1 MGKLFLLIGLALLLH
16 VQLGSSTNIVCYFTN
31 WCQYRPGIARY
42 MPENLDPCLC
52 THVIYAFAGMANNQ
66 IQTTEWNDVA
76 LYAGINGLKTYNPDL
91 KTLLS
96 VGGWNFGTQKFSD
109 MVSSAENRQT
119 FIQSAITFLRK
130 YDFDGLDIDWEYPGN
145 RGSPADTQQLFTVLL
160 QEMYE
165 AFEQEAAQINK
176 PRLLISAAVSG
187 GKGTI
192 ETAYQ
197 IPQMSKYMDLINVM
211 AYDMRGSWEG
221 FTGENSPLFAGPA
234 DQGSYIYFNVDYA
247 MNYWKDNGAPAEKLM
262 VGFGAYACTFTL
274 SDPSN
279 HGLDA
284 PTSGP
289 GAAGAYTQSAGSL
302 AYFEVCTFLKSGATV
317 VWNAPQ
323 KVPYAYKGN
332 QWIGYD
338 NPKSFAIKAKWLL
351 ENNFGG
357 AMVWAIDL
365 DDFTGT
371 FCGEG
376 KYPLMNSL
384 KSALGVT
391 TPNCKVPATTLGTS
405 ANQPATA
412 APSKGSGSSSGGSS
426 SSNFCS
432 GRASGLYPDPSN
444 NNAFYHC
451 VNGKTYLQF
460 CQASLVFDSSCSCC
474 NWA

>member
-1 MGKLFLLIGLALLLH
+1 WNFSFPSLGLALLLN
-16 VQLGSSTNIVCYFTN
+16 VQLGSPTNIVCYFTN
-31 WCQYRPGIARY
+31 WCQYRSGIARY

-52 THVIYAFAGMANNQ
+52 THMIYAFAGMANNQ
-66 IQTTEWNDVA
+66 IQTIEWNDVA
-76 LYAGINGLKTYNPDL
+76 LYAGINGLKIYNPDL

-96 VGGWNFGTQKFSD
+96 VGGWSFGTQKFSD
-109 MVSSAENRQT
+109 MVSSAQNRQT
-119 FIQSAITFLRK
+119 FIQSAITFLLK
-130 YDFDGLDIDWEYPGN
+130 YDFDRLDIDWECPGN

-165 AFEQEAAQINK
+165 AFEQEAAQSNN
-176 PRLLISAAVSG
+176 PRLLISTAVSSG
-187 GKGTI
+187 TGTI

-211 AYDMRGSWEG
+211 TYDMR
-221 FTGENSPLFAGPA
+221 GPA
-234 DQGSYIYFNVDYA
+234 DQGSYIYFNVVNCA

-262 VGFGAYACTFTL
+262 VGFGAYANTFTL

-284 PTSGP
+284 STSGP
-289 GAAGAYTQSAGSL
+289 GAPGAYTKSAGSL
-302 AYFEVCTFLKSGATV
+302 AYFEVCTFLKNGATV
-317 VWNAPQ
+317 MWN
-323 KVPYAYKGN
+323 
-332 QWIGYD
+332 WIGYD
-338 NPKSFAIKAKWLL
+338 NSKSYAIKAKWLL

-391 TPNCKVPATTLGTS
+391 TPSKCHPS
-405 ANQPATA
+405 AWNTA
-412 APSKGSGSSSGGSS
+412 APSKDSGSSSGGRS

-432 GRASGLYPDPSN
+432 GRANGLYPDPSN

-451 VNGKTYLQF
+451 ASGKTYLQF